1 MSRMPYP
8 TPFRPHVL
16 QAFARLKSPALR
28 TDQEA
33 VLFSLKCLL
42 AASLGLYVSLRIGLN
57 RPFWVIGTVYLVSQP
72 LSGATLSRGLFRLLG
87 TVGGAFATVAL
98 VPRFANAPLV
108 LSAALAA
115 WMALCLYLAML
126 DQIGRASCRERV

>member
-1 MSRMPYP
+1 M
-8 TPFRPHVL
+8 
-16 QAFARLKSPALR
+16 KSPALR

-87 TVGGAFATVAL
+87 TVGGAVATVVL
-98 VPRFANAPLV
+98 VPRFANEPLV
-108 LSAALAA
+108 LSAALAT

-126 DQIGRASCRERV
+126 DRTPRAYAFLLVEAIPPA

>member
-1 MSRMPYP
+1 MHSP
-8 TPFRPHVL
+8 TPARPHVF

-87 TVGGAFATVAL
+87 TVGGAVATVVL

-108 LSAALAA
+108 LSAALAT
-115 WMALCLYLAML
+115 WMALCL
-126 DQIGRASCRERV
+126 

>member
-1 MSRMPYP
+1 MHSP
-8 TPFRPHVL
+8 TPARPHVF

-57 RPFWVIGTVYLVSQP
+57 RPFWVIGTVYLVDRKS
-72 LSGATLSRGLFRLLG
+72 
-87 TVGGAFATVAL
+87 VV
-98 VPRFANAPLV
+98 
-108 LSAALAA
+108 
-115 WMALCLYLAML
+115 
-126 DQIGRASCRERV
+126 

>member
-1 MSRMPYP
+1 MR
-8 TPFRPHVL
+8 

-98 VPRFANAPLV
+98 VPRFANAP
-108 LSAALAA
+108 
-115 WMALCLYLAML
+115 WC
-126 DQIGRASCRERV
+126 